1 MRYIVGVSK
10 KVMNEIFNKQIITIS
25 VSKAVALINEYN
37 GKSVDDTFGFVHSD
51 ALEYINLLEADLEK
65 LISNPLPYNP
75 YVVNVDVDKKMIH
88 LSYEESK
95 TIYEGLIDSLKTMDI
110 SGKIAGVYK
119 FKTNF

>member
-1 MRYIVGVSK
+1 
-10 KVMNEIFNKQIITIS
+10 MNEIFNKRIITIS

-37 GKSVDDTFGFVHSD
+37 EKSVDDTFKCVHMD
-51 ALEYINLLEADLEK
+51 VFEYINLLEADLEK
-65 LISNPLPYNP
+65 LISNPPPYNP
-75 YVVNVDVDKKMIH
+75 YVVNIDVDGKMLH

-95 TIYEGLIDSLKTMDI
+95 NIYECLIDSLKTMDI

>member
-1 MRYIVGVSK
+1 
-10 KVMNEIFNKQIITIS
+10 MNEIFNKQIITIS

-37 GKSVDDTFGFVHSD
+37 EKSVDDTFGFVHSD
-51 ALEYINLLEADLEK
+51 VLEYINLLEADLEK